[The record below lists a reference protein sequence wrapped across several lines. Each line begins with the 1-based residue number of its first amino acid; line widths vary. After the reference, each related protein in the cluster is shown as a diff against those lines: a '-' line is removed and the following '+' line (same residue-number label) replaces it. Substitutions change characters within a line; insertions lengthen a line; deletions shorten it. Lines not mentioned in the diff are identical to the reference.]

1 MDASH
6 NPFSGWAQVGSESS
20 FLRDN
25 NAIASSTFGALP
37 YVNSPPPPASDLV
50 TFYITSYD
58 PDILSSK
65 VIGPNQHR
73 YLHIVTDP
81 NNPRYT
87 VFQNAHGKSVALVEW
102 QSRPLVEIRD
112 VMSKIPARDWLRLT
126 PDGRKSY
133 LRLVNRARTMRIQ
146 GARYMWTPQGTYINM
161 YSTDPA
167 PVFLARLS
175 RGHGTIM
182 LDLTNQAIQL
192 GLLDVC
198 LIAGVVMQC
207 GKNID

>member
-6 NPFSGWAQVGSESS
+6 NPFSGWAQAGTGSS
-20 FLRDN
+20 FLWDN
-25 NAIASSTFGALP
+25 DGIAPSTFGALP
-37 YVNSPPPPASDLV
+37 YVNSPPPPTSDLV

-112 VMSKIPARDWLRLT
+112 VMSKIPARDWLCLT
-126 PDGRKSY
+126 PD
-133 LRLVNRARTMRIQ
+133 ARTMRIQ
-146 GARYMWTPQGTYINM
+146 GVNYTWTPQGTYINM

-167 PVFLARLS
+167 PVFLARIS

-192 GLLDVC
+192 GLLNAC
-198 LIAGVVMQC
+198 LIATVVMQC